1 MNQDSLKTQLELARL
16 ERAIEVSESLAD
28 HRALLTTTE
37 LARLNGILT
46 GKTHDPWRRESV
58 TIALPSGQTKSLE
71 LMIDPIL
78 TVREQL
84 HRATESAESGNAVDA
99 AVNIY
104 VSLVLAHAFKD
115 ANRRTAVLASH
126 YFLHRY
132 SAPISGTELYELG
145 LGDLRQ
151 PGQIDNLR
159 ENVRQLC
166 IFAEKKK
173 NSKVDK

>member
-1 MNQDSLKTQLELARL
+1 MSTDTLKQQLELARF
-16 ERAIEVSESLAD
+16 ERATEVSESLAT

-37 LARLNGILT
+37 LARLNVIVT
-46 GKTHDPWRRESV
+46 GKNSDPWRHESV
-58 TIALPSGQTKSLE
+58 TIQLPSGQSKSLE

-78 TVREQL
+78 TARDQL
-84 HRATESAESGNAVDA
+84 HRATETAESGAPIDA

-104 VSLVLAHAFKD
+104 VGLVLAHVFTD

-126 YFLHRY
+126 YFLRRY
-132 SAPISGTELYELG
+132 GAPISGTDLYALA

-151 PGQIDNLR
+151 PGQIDQLK

-166 IFAEKKK
+166 IFAAKK
-173 NSKVDK
+173 NKAKSDI